1 MNTAHKARTGTGIL
15 CLTRSGFRVAAQVA
29 QYLPEAVVYLPARLQ
44 PQVEGSLRHHVF
56 QWFEDAFRSAFHSH
70 QALICIMAAGI
81 VVRSLAALMESKYV
95 DPAVVVVDEKGQY
108 AISLI
113 SGHLGGANRLAR
125 TLAGWLGAQ
134 AVITTATD
142 VENRPAVDVMAGQLG
157 ARMEPRENIK
167 LINRCL
173 AEDEAVYL
181 YSPWPLQD
189 ELIHGFIPLR
199 WPVGGDRAS
208 HVWPG
213 SLIQRPAVVISHHS
227 PADEAYKELI
237 HLRPG
242 NLAMGI
248 GCRKNITYQQLETAV
263 RQVLQANEIDPRCI
277 QTLATITCK
286 AEEAAIQ
293 QLSREWDLPVAAFSP
308 EAINALEGSFEASE
322 WVKQSIGVGGVCEPA
337 ARLAVNQ
344 GITIITKQKVGPVA
358 ISLAMERSWW
368 WDWGPAASST

>member
-1 MNTAHKARTGTGIL
+1 M
-15 CLTRSGFRVAAQVA
+15 AQF
-29 QYLPEAVVYLPARLQ
+29 LPEAVVYLPARLQ
-44 PQVEGSLRHHVF
+44 HQVEGSLRHSLF
-56 QWFEDAFRSAFHSH
+56 QRFEDAFRSAFHSH
-70 QALICIMAAGI
+70 QALICIMATGI
-81 VVRSLAALMESKYV
+81 VVRSLATLMESKYI
-95 DPAVVVVDEKGQY
+95 DPAVVVVDEKGRY

-157 ARMEPRENIK
+157 ARMEPQENIK

-173 AEDEAVYL
+173 AENEAVYL

-189 ELIHGFIPLR
+189 ELTEGFMPVP
-199 WPVGGDRAS
+199 WPTGEDREL

-213 SLIQRPAVVISHHS
+213 SLIQRPAVVISHHA
-227 PADEAYKELI
+227 PAEEEYKQLV

-263 RQVLQANEIDPRCI
+263 QQVLQAYEIDPRCI

-286 AEEAAIQ
+286 AEEPAIR
-293 QLSREWDLPVAAFSP
+293 QLAREWDLPVAVFAP
-308 EAINALEGSFEASE
+308 EAIEALEGSFEASE

-344 GITIITKQKVGPVA
+344 GITIISKQKVGPVT
-358 ISLAMERSWW
+358 ISLAMEKSWW
-368 WDWGPAASST
+368 WDWDPAGSST